1 MSMPTEETIYEVANR
16 VATITLNRPDKLN
29 AWTATMEKEVR
40 GCLDQAERD
49 DNVGIIV
56 LTGAGRGFCAGA
68 DMSLLSSVAAQGLPG
83 PERDAVSRL
92 GGDSLQREGVPPDFQ
107 KKYSYFLGIEK
118 PILAAINGP
127 AVGLGLVIALYCD
140 LRLASDAARFSTTFA
155 QRGLIAEYGMAW
167 MLPRIVGLPN
177 ALDLLFS
184 ARQINSA
191 EALRLGLVNQV
202 FAQENFP
209 DKVNEYAVDLASRVS
224 PRSLRVIKR
233 QVYRAMFQT
242 LTESFDLAVEE
253 MVASLRSEDFKE
265 GGAHFLEKR
274 APAFKGRRCSEQAIP
289 DMISLNVKSAKQKP
303 RQCAADQGSQ
313 DGDRRVAPI

>member
-265 GGAHFLEKR
+265 GVAHFLEKR
-274 APAFKGRRCSEQAIP
+274 APAFKGR
-289 DMISLNVKSAKQKP
+289 
-303 RQCAADQGSQ
+303 
-313 DGDRRVAPI
+313 

>member
-1 MSMPTEETIYEVANR
+1 VNTMPTQETIYAVADR

-40 GCLDQAERD
+40 GCLEEAERD
-49 DNVGIIV
+49 ERVRVIV

-68 DMSLLSSVAAQGLPG
+68 DMSLLSSVAAEGLPG
-83 PERDAVSRL
+83 SASEAASRL
-92 GGDSLQREGVPPDFQ
+92 AGSSLQREGVPPDFQ

-140 LRLASDAARFSTTFA
+140 LRLASEAARFSTTFA

-177 ALDLLFS
+177 AFDLLFS
-184 ARQINSA
+184 ARQINAA
-191 EALRLGLVNQV
+191 EALRMGLVNQV
-202 FAQENFP
+202 FAQDGFLG
-209 DKVNEYAVDLASRVS
+209 KVNEYAVDLASRVS

-242 LTESFDLAVEE
+242 LGESFDLAVQE

-265 GGAHFLEKR
+265 GVAHFVEKR
-274 APAFKGRRCSEQAIP
+274 APVFKGR
-289 DMISLNVKSAKQKP
+289 
-303 RQCAADQGSQ
+303 
-313 DGDRRVAPI
+313 